1 MYAFFRFGEPLVLWY
16 VLPALGVA
24 CIVRYFMYKQP
35 TYMYTL
41 AYYIDAQRPGK
52 QRIFTLSALLRLVTL
67 LLIALL
73 CARPQ
78 LGDVRQLITVNG
90 IDMVVVLDVSG
101 SMGTCDFEDD
111 PRPRIDI
118 AKAEAI
124 RFVEKRVNDAIG
136 LVIFGND
143 ILSRCPLTM
152 DKGMLKKIID
162 ELCIGII
169 DHRGTVLAHAVVAGA
184 NRLKKA
190 GGKSKVMILLT
201 DGEPSDNDIP
211 VETALEIVRALGIK
225 VYTVGIGNDEPQL
238 QRRSMFMIP
247 YNGVNKQLLT
257 KIATSTGG
265 CYFCARNAA
274 DMRRIYDEIDLLET
288 TDHEMPVFTQWYD
301 VYLPLVI
308 CILLMMLFSLMI
320 STVVW
325 CML

>member
-1 MYAFFRFGEPLVLWY
+1 MYAVFRFGEPLALCCVL
-16 VLPALGVA
+16 LSFGIA
-24 CIVRYFMYKQP
+24 CVIRYFVYKRP
-35 TYMYTL
+35 TYVYTL
-41 AYYIDAQRPGK
+41 AHYIDTQRPGK
-52 QRIFTLSALLRLVTL
+52 RQIFTLSVLLRLVTL
-67 LLIALL
+67 FLIAFL

-78 LGDVRQLITVNG
+78 WGDVRQLVTVHG
-90 IDMVVVLDVSG
+90 VDMVVVLDVSG

-118 AKAEAI
+118 AKTEAI

-143 ILSRCPLTM
+143 VLSRCPLTM

-169 DHRGTVLAHAVVAGA
+169 DHRGTLLAHAIVAGA

-225 VYTVGIGNDEPQL
+225 VYTVGIGNDDLPL
-238 QRRSMFMIP
+238 QRHSMFMIP

-274 DMRRIYDEIDLLET
+274 DMRHIYDEIDLLET

-301 VYLPLVI
+301 MYLPLVI
-308 CILLMMLFSLMI
+308 CVLLMILFSLVI

-325 CML
+325 CTL